1 MARLPGGGWF
11 VVAYDGAKILQS
23 AKPVRLAAGGMLF
36 CDEKW
41 AKGFLGQDG
50 NRLAAGRSLLQ
61 GLASTPR
68 RRGVPFTC
76 VCRRGLRSMSGH
88 PAYAWGNPPTLRR
101 SSFPQRAL
109 RPAGGP
115 IPKRTWGCAPRP
127 PNASEPPARKAKGRL
142 PGAGLDDAY
151 KVPQAHFYVEIVD
164 RVPLPRCGEGGRG
177 CGAERR
183 QWRMQ
188 RGGAPVAVE
197 KIEQASS
204 AKIFSGTARRQGL
217 RFAEE

>member
-1 MARLPGGGWF
+1 
-11 VVAYDGAKILQS
+11 
-23 AKPVRLAAGGMLF
+23 MLF
-36 CDEKW
+36 CDKKW

-68 RRGVPFTC
+68 RRGVPFTR

-101 SSFPQRAL
+101 SSFPQRAS

-115 IPKRTWGCAPRP
+115 IPKHAWGCAPRP
-127 PNASEPPARKAKGRL
+127 PNAKLRLDTNDAKASSVRRRRY
-142 PGAGLDDAY
+142 AA
-151 KVPQAHFYVEIVD
+151 KVPAAHFYVEIVD

-177 CGAERR
+177 KGQMLPQATFGAHLC
-183 QWRMQ
+183 
-188 RGGAPVAVE
+188 AVRICFSRLLRE
-197 KIEQASS
+197 KQHS
-204 AKIFSGTARRQGL
+204 
-217 RFAEE
+217 

>member
-1 MARLPGGGWF
+1 
-11 VVAYDGAKILQS
+11 
-23 AKPVRLAAGGMLF
+23 MLF
-36 CDEKW
+36 CDKKW

-68 RRGVPFTC
+68 RRGVPFTR

-101 SSFPQRAL
+101 SSFPQRAS

-115 IPKRTWGCAPRP
+115 IPKHAWGCAPRP
-127 PNASEPPARKAKGRL
+127 PNAKLRLDTNDAKASSVRRRRYA
-142 PGAGLDDAY
+142 P
-151 KVPQAHFYVEIVD
+151 KVPAAHFYVEIVD

-177 CGAERR
+177 KGQMLPQATFGAHLCAVRICFSRLLREKQYSYPAQLSVKGVCQGGSPVPLDRILVPFVRTKGTPRR
-183 QWRMQ
+183 R
-188 RGGAPVAVE
+188 AV
-197 KIEQASS
+197 Q
-204 AKIFSGTARRQGL
+204 TVTL
-217 RFAEE
+217 R